1 MAMSE
6 HRTRQQREA
15 NELDLQMYRMAEALV
30 VFGESLPRASERY
43 KFLDVARSLMTTRY
57 IVQTHMH
64 PKDLS
69 EIKA

>member
-1 MAMSE
+1 MAMRE

-30 VFGESLPRASERY
+30 VFGETLPRASERY
-43 KFLDVARSLMTTRY
+43 KVLDVARSLMTTRY